1 MTFIEKRS
9 AYDTIGYV
17 EVLPLYITLYAFL
30 VLTVYKGWQ
39 NAICLI

>member
-17 EVLPLYITLYAFL
+17 EVLPLYMYNIVCFFSINS
-30 VLTVYKGWQ
+30 V
-39 NAICLI
+39 